1 MSERLDRIE
10 KNMEEL
16 FRGIRELR
24 ESMKELRDFQM
35 QTERE
40 IRELREGIA
49 ELRETQ
55 KESQIQSEKEMRE
68 LRESQKQ
75 TEKEIRE
82 LRESQKETDRM
93 IRENQREIDKLRESQ
108 KETDRFLKEVGR
120 KLDRIGIQ
128 LGELGIVQGEIGEE
142 LFYRNLKS
150 MFKKR
155 GMVFNSVRRNLRK
168 RRDDREYDI
177 VATNGTQVLVVE
189 VKNKLRRR
197 HIDLFLEERLPEF
210 KEKFPQYK
218 DKELLGAVGAL
229 VVKDDVARYAEKKG
243 LFVLTQTDD
252 GGATILNKERFKPKV
267 FG

>member
-24 ESMKELRDFQM
+24 ES
-35 QTERE
+35 
-40 IRELREGIA
+40 
-49 ELRETQ
+49 
-55 KESQIQSEKEMRE
+55 
-68 LRESQKQ
+68 
-75 TEKEIRE
+75 
-82 LRESQKETDRM
+82 QKETDRM
-93 IRENQREIDKLRESQ
+93 IKENQREIDKLRESQ
-108 KETDRFLKEVGR
+108 KETENFLKEVMRGIR
-120 KLDRIGIQ
+120 ELRIQ
-128 LGELGIVQGEIGEE
+128 LGDIGLVQGEIGEE

-168 RRDDREYDI
+168 SRDDREYDI

-197 HIDLFLEERLPEF
+197 HIDQFLEERLPEF

-218 DKELLGAVGAL
+218 DKELLGAVGGL
-229 VVKDDVARYAEKKG
+229 VVKDDVARYAERKG
-243 LFVLTQTDD
+243 LFVLTQTDE
-252 GGATILNKERFKPKV
+252 GGATILNKEKFKPRV

>member
-93 IRENQREIDKLRESQ
+93 IRENQREIDKLREFQ
-108 KETDRFLKEVGR
+108 RETTVQIRALRV
-120 KLDRIGIQ
+120 Q
-128 LGELGIVQGEIGEE
+128 LGDIGLVQGEIGEE

-155 GMVFNSVRRNLRK
+155 GIVFNRVRRNLRK

>member
-24 ESMKELRDFQM
+24 EFQKETSQ
-35 QTERE
+35 Q
-40 IRELREGIA
+40 IRELREF
-49 ELRETQ
+49 Q
-55 KESQIQSEKEMRE
+55 M
-68 LRESQKQ
+68 Q

-82 LRESQKETDRM
+82 LRESQKET
-93 IRENQREIDKLRESQ
+93 EN
-108 KETDRFLKEVGR
+108 FLKEVMRGIR
-120 KLDRIGIQ
+120 ELRIQ
-128 LGELGIVQGEIGEE
+128 LGDIGLVQGEIGEE

-168 RRDDREYDI
+168 SRDDREYDI

-197 HIDLFLEERLPEF
+197 HIDQFLEERLPEF

-218 DKELLGAVGAL
+218 DKELLGAVGGL
-229 VVKDDVARYAEKKG
+229 VVKDDVARYAERKG
-243 LFVLTQTDD
+243 LFVLTQTDE
-252 GGATILNKERFKPKV
+252 GGATILNKEKFKPRV

>member
-24 ESMKELRDFQM
+24 EFQKETSQ
-35 QTERE
+35 Q
-40 IRELREGIA
+40 IRELREF
-49 ELRETQ
+49 Q
-55 KESQIQSEKEMRE
+55 M
-68 LRESQKQ
+68 Q

-82 LRESQKETDRM
+82 LRESQKET
-93 IRENQREIDKLRESQ
+93 EN
-108 KETDRFLKEVGR
+108 FLKEVMRGIR
-120 KLDRIGIQ
+120 ELRIQ
-128 LGELGIVQGEIGEE
+128 LGDIGLVQGEIGEE

-168 RRDDREYDI
+168 SRDDREYDI

-197 HIDLFLEERLPEF
+197 HIDQFLEERLPEF

-218 DKELLGAVGAL
+218 DKELLGAVGGL
-229 VVKDDVARYAEKKG
+229 VVKDDVARYAERKG

>member
-24 ESMKELRDFQM
+24 ES
-35 QTERE
+35 
-40 IRELREGIA
+40 
-49 ELRETQ
+49 
-55 KESQIQSEKEMRE
+55 
-68 LRESQKQ
+68 QKQ
-75 TEKEIRE
+75 TEKEI
-82 LRESQKETDRM
+82 KE
-93 IRENQREIDKLRESQ
+93 LRESQ
-108 KETDRFLKEVGR
+108 KETDRFLKELGR
-120 KLDRIGIQ
+120 EIRELRIQ
-128 LGELGIVQGEIGEE
+128 LGDIGLVQGEIGEE

-155 GMVFNSVRRNLRK
+155 GMVFNRVRRNLRK

-189 VKNKLRRR
+189 VKNKLRRK
-197 HIDLFLEERLPEF
+197 HIDQFLEERLPEF

-218 DKELLGAVGAL
+218 DKELLGAVGGL
-229 VVKDDVARYAEKKG
+229 VVKDDVARYAERKG
-243 LFVLTQTDD
+243 LFVLTQTDE

>member
-93 IRENQREIDKLRESQ
+93 IRENQKEIDKLREFQ
-108 KETDRFLKEVGR
+108 RETTVQIRALRV
-120 KLDRIGIQ
+120 Q
-128 LGELGIVQGEIGEE
+128 LGDIGLVQGEIGEE

-155 GMVFNSVRRNLRK
+155 GIEFNSVRRNLRK

>member
-24 ESMKELRDFQM
+24 EFQKETSQ
-35 QTERE
+35 Q
-40 IRELREGIA
+40 IRELREF
-49 ELRETQ
+49 Q
-55 KESQIQSEKEMRE
+55 M
-68 LRESQKQ
+68 Q

-82 LRESQKETDRM
+82 LRESQKET
-93 IRENQREIDKLRESQ
+93 EN
-108 KETDRFLKEVGR
+108 FLKEVMRGIR
-120 KLDRIGIQ
+120 ELRIQ
-128 LGELGIVQGEIGEE
+128 LGDIGLVQGEIGEE

-168 RRDDREYDI
+168 SRDDREYDI

-197 HIDLFLEERLPEF
+197 HIDQFLEERLPEF

-218 DKELLGAVGAL
+218 DKELLGAVGGL
-229 VVKDDVARYAEKKG
+229 VVKDDVARYAERKG
-243 LFVLTQTDD
+243 LFVLTQTDE

>member
-24 ESMKELRDFQM
+24 ES
-35 QTERE
+35 
-40 IRELREGIA
+40 
-49 ELRETQ
+49 
-55 KESQIQSEKEMRE
+55 
-68 LRESQKQ
+68 
-75 TEKEIRE
+75 
-82 LRESQKETDRM
+82 QKETDRM
-93 IRENQREIDKLRESQ
+93 IKENQREIDKLRESQ
-108 KETDRFLKEVGR
+108 KETEIFLKEVMRGIR
-120 KLDRIGIQ
+120 ELRIQ
-128 LGELGIVQGEIGEE
+128 LGDIGLVQGEIGEE

-168 RRDDREYDI
+168 SRDDREYDI

-197 HIDLFLEERLPEF
+197 HIDQFLEERLPEF

-218 DKELLGAVGAL
+218 DKELLGAVGGL
-229 VVKDDVARYAEKKG
+229 VVKDDVARYAERKG
-243 LFVLTQTDD
+243 LFVLTQTDE
-252 GGATILNKERFKPKV
+252 GGATILNKEKFKPRV

>member
-16 FRGIRELR
+16 FKGIRELR
-24 ESMKELRDFQM
+24 EGMRELRDFQM

-40 IRELREGIA
+40 IRELREF
-49 ELRETQ
+49 Q
-55 KESQIQSEKEMRE
+55 KETSVQ
-68 LRESQKQ
+68 
-75 TEKEIRE
+75 IRE
-82 LRESQKETDRM
+82 LRA
-93 IRENQREIDKLRESQ
+93 
-108 KETDRFLKEVGR
+108 
-120 KLDRIGIQ
+120 Q
-128 LGELGIVQGEIGEE
+128 LGDLGIVQGEIGEE

-150 MFKKR
+150 MFKER
-155 GMVFNSVRRNLRK
+155 GIIFNSVRRNLRK

-189 VKNKLRRR
+189 VKNKLRRKQ
-197 HIDLFLEERLPEF
+197 IDQFLEERLPEF

-243 LFVLTQTDD
+243 LFVLTQTDE
-252 GGATILNKERFKPKV
+252 GGATILNKEKFKPKV

>member
-16 FRGIRELR
+16 FKGIRELR
-24 ESMKELRDFQM
+24 EGMRELRDFQM

-40 IRELREGIA
+40 IRELREF
-49 ELRETQ
+49 Q
-55 KESQIQSEKEMRE
+55 KETSVQ
-68 LRESQKQ
+68 
-75 TEKEIRE
+75 IRE
-82 LRESQKETDRM
+82 LRA
-93 IRENQREIDKLRESQ
+93 
-108 KETDRFLKEVGR
+108 
-120 KLDRIGIQ
+120 Q
-128 LGELGIVQGEIGEE
+128 LGDLGIVQGEIGEE

-150 MFKKR
+150 MFKER
-155 GMVFNSVRRNLRK
+155 GIIFNSVRRNLRK

-189 VKNKLRRR
+189 VKNKLRRKQ
-197 HIDLFLEERLPEF
+197 IDQFLEERLPEF

-229 VVKDDVARYAEKKG
+229 VVKDDIARYAEKKG
-243 LFVLTQTDD
+243 LFVLTQTDE
-252 GGATILNKERFKPKV
+252 GGATILNKEKFKPKV